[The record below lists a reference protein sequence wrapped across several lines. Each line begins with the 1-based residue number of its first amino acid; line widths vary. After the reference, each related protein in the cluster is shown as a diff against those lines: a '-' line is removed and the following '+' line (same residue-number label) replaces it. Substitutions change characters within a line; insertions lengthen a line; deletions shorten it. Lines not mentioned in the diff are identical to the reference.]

1 MQQLNTCKE
10 SNPLSFA
17 QQRLWFFEQLE
28 PNSPTYH
35 ISKGLHLQGNL
46 NVPVL
51 QQTLDAIVAQNE
63 ALRTNFVTQ
72 DGIPVQLI
80 NEPRSLELVVID
92 LRDCPETERTTQ
104 VERLQE
110 DEVQRPFSLASDLM
124 LRACLLQLSPQE
136 HILLLVMHHIAFDEW
151 SISILFEQLTTLY
164 QAFIEGKPNP
174 LTKMPT
180 QYADFA
186 QWQRQWLS
194 GEVIQNQINYW
205 KHHLAGAT
213 PVLELPTDRPRP
225 PVQTYRG
232 AKQSFILPQ
241 SLCAAL
247 HTVSQQEGVTLFIT
261 LLAAFQTLLY
271 RYTGQQDI
279 LVGSPIP
286 GRNLPEIEEVIG
298 FFVNTLV
305 LRTDI
310 SGNPNF
316 RELLQRVRSLT
327 MSAYAQQDLPF
338 EKLVE
343 ELQLERSLSY
353 HPLFQVMFVFENTSR
368 QTLYL
373 PGLTS
378 TIFDLDNVTS
388 RFDLT
393 LSIKETEDELQ
404 GWWEYNTDLFDAATI
419 TRMIGHFQT
428 LLDSVVANPQQQI
441 SELPLLTA
449 AERHQLLFEWNDTQ
463 ADYPQNKCI
472 HELLEQQTERNPD
485 TVAVVFENQQLTYQ
499 ELNSR
504 ANQLAHYLRT
514 LGVKPDVLVGI
525 CVERSIEMVVGL
537 LGILKAGGAYVPLDP
552 TYPKERLKFMLQ
564 NSQPRVFLTQEFLIT
579 ELPEIKAQVVC
590 LDTDWHLIA
599 QQSEEN
605 LNQTVTTANLAYVIY
620 TSGSTGTPKGVKVTH
635 GNLCHYAQAM
645 GLALNITAED
655 VYLHTASIAFS
666 SSVRQLMVALASGA
680 TVTVATSEQRKDPK
694 ALFAGIKQHDVTV
707 IDIVP
712 SYWRNCV
719 HTLIGLEPGTS
730 QALLDNKLRLIVSAS
745 EPLLS
750 DIPTQWTFGFKHG
763 ARLINMFGQTET
775 CGIVA
780 TYPIPAQ
787 QNERVKI
794 VPLGRPIPNTQIYLL
809 DSHMQPVP
817 IGVAGEMHIGGVGL
831 AQGYLNRP
839 ELTDEKFIPN
849 PFIQE
854 EGARIY
860 KTGDLARFLPNGNIE
875 FLGRGDYQVKIRG
888 FRIELGEIEAVLSQH
903 PSIVQTVVIAYE
915 HIPGDK
921 RLVAYVVLN
930 QHTTATISEL
940 RRFLKEKLPEYM
952 VPSVFVL
959 LEALPLTP
967 SGKVNRSALP
977 APEQVLQEPEA
988 TFVAPRDD
996 LEQKLS
1002 QIWEEVLGI
1011 QPIGIMD
1018 NFFDLG
1024 GHSLLAIRLFA
1035 QIENKFAKK
1044 LPLATLFQSN
1054 TVEAIAKI
1062 LRQGEEKAFGNQVLS
1077 RLGENKSKTSWSSLV
1092 EIQPTGSK
1100 PPLFCLHPLGGE
1112 LLKYHKLAP
1121 HLGSD
1126 QPVYGLQP
1134 QGLDGKQPPFT
1145 RIEDMVEHY
1154 IKEIQTIQRNGPY
1167 FLTGYSFGGI
1177 LALEIAQ
1184 QLHRQGEKV
1193 GALVM
1198 IDTIRPGHEKRLPFH
1213 IRVLLHLSNALQLG
1227 PAYLWQKVVGW
1238 SEHGKYQLKRVYKR
1252 SLDVAQYLN
1261 DITQQLSEDDEHLD
1275 IIKASEQAQSNYI
1288 FQVYSGRMLLLRTE
1302 DKNRDTAEGMQ
1313 YDPQFGWGDII
1324 AGGIDIDYVPGS
1336 HISLLDEPHVRML
1349 GEKMKIYLEKAYAVN
1364 LKDYIVS
1371 DNGKSER
1378 TEPKVSVA

>member
-1 MQQLNTCKE
+1 MKQLNTSKE

-35 ISKGLHLQGNL
+35 ISKGLYLQGNL
-46 NVPVL
+46 NVEVL
-51 QQTLDAIVAQNE
+51 QQTLDAIVAHNE
-63 ALRTNFVTQ
+63 VLRTNFIAQ
-72 DGIPVQLI
+72 DGIPLQLI
-80 NEPRSLELVVID
+80 NEPKSVELMVID

-104 VERLQE
+104 VERLLE
-110 DEVQRPFSLASDLM
+110 DEVQRPFNLASDLM

-136 HILLLVMHHIAFDEW
+136 HILLLVMHHIASDEW

-164 QAFIEGKPNP
+164 QAFLEGKPNP
-174 LTKMPT
+174 LAKMPI

-186 QWQRQWLS
+186 QWQREWLS
-194 GEVIQNQINYW
+194 GEVIENQINYW
-205 KHHLAGAT
+205 KQNLAGAT
-213 PVLELPTDRPRP
+213 PVLELPTDRPRS

-232 AKQSFILPQ
+232 AKQSFVLPQ

-247 HTVSQQEGVTLFIT
+247 HTVSQQEGVTLFMT

-271 RYTGQQDI
+271 RYTAQEDI

-286 GRNLPEIEEVIG
+286 GRNLPDTKQLIG
-298 FFVNTLV
+298 LFVNTLV
-305 LRTDI
+305 LRTDM
-310 SGNPNF
+310 SGNPSF
-316 RELLQRVRSLT
+316 RQLLQRVRSLA

-353 HPLFQVMFVFENTSR
+353 HPLFQVMFVLMDSAR

-378 TIFDLDNVTS
+378 TTFDLDNVTS

-428 LLDSVVANPQQQI
+428 LLDSIVANPQQQI

-472 HELLEQQTERNPD
+472 HELLEQQVERNPD
-485 TVAVVFENQQLTYQ
+485 TVAVVFENQQVSYQ

-504 ANQLAHYLRT
+504 ANQLAHYLKT
-514 LGVKPDVLVGI
+514 LGVGSDVLVGI

-552 TYPKERLKFMLQ
+552 TYPKERSRFMLQ
-564 NSQPRVFLTQEFLIT
+564 NSQPRVFLTQEFLKT

-599 QQSEEN
+599 PQSEEN
-605 LNQTVTTANLAYVIY
+605 LNQTATTANLAYVIY

-645 GLALNITAED
+645 GLALGITAED

-666 SSVRQLMVALASGA
+666 SSVRQLMVPLASGA
-680 TVTVATSEQRKDPK
+680 TVTVATSEQRKDPR
-694 ALFAGIKQHDVTV
+694 ALFAGIKQHHVTV

-750 DIPTQWTFGFKHG
+750 DVPTQWTFGFKHG

-787 QNERVKI
+787 EDERVKI

-817 IGVAGEMHIGGVGL
+817 IGVPGEMHIGGVGL

-839 ELTDEKFIPN
+839 ELTDDKFIPN

-854 EGARIY
+854 QGARMY

-988 TFVAPRDD
+988 TFVAPRDN
-996 LEQKLS
+996 LEQKLL

-1035 QIENKFAKK
+1035 LIEKKFAKK

-1054 TVEAIAKI
+1054 TVESLAKI
-1062 LRQGEEKAFGNQVLS
+1062 LRQGEEKALGNQVLS

-1100 PPLFCLHPLGGE
+1100 PPLFCIHPLGGE
-1112 LLKYHKLAP
+1112 TLCYRNLAR
-1121 HLGSD
+1121 HLGSE

-1134 QGLDGKQPPFT
+1134 IGLDGKQPHHT
-1145 RIEDMVEHY
+1145 RIEDMASHY
-1154 IKEIQTIQRNGPY
+1154 IQEIQTIQPNGPY
-1167 FLTGYSFGGI
+1167 FLLGWSFGGFI
-1177 LALEIAQ
+1177 VYEMAQ
-1184 QLHRQGEKV
+1184 QLYSQGEKV
-1193 GALVM
+1193 ALLGM
-1198 IDTIRPGHEKRLPFH
+1198 IESIRPGYYKRSPFL
-1213 IRVLLHLSNALQLG
+1213 IRVFLHLYNIFRRG
-1227 PAYLWQKVVGW
+1227 PAYIWQKAVGW
-1238 SEHGKYQLKRVYKR
+1238 TKQGKYEIQQIYKR
-1252 SLDVAQYLN
+1252 YLN
-1261 DITQQLSEDDEHLD
+1261 AAQHVLDITPHLPENDEHLKV
-1275 IIKASEQAQSNYI
+1275 IGANLQALDEYI
-1288 FQVYSGRMLLLRTE
+1288 FQVYPGQITLFRTSDE
-1302 DKNRDTAEGMQ
+1302 NRYEAIGEK
-1313 YDPQFGWGDII
+1313 YDPQLGWGDII
-1324 AGGIDIDYVPGS
+1324 TGGIDMNYIPGS
-1336 HISLLDEPHVRML
+1336 HLTVMEEPHVQVIAEQL
-1349 GEKMKIYLEKAYAVN
+1349 KVYLENAYAVN
-1364 LKDYIVS
+1364 LKDYSRFQV
-1371 DNGKSER
+1371 
-1378 TEPKVSVA
+1378 

>member
-1 MQQLNTCKE
+1 MKQLNNCKE

-17 QQRLWFFEQLE
+17 QQRLWFFEQLD

-46 NVPVL
+46 NVEVL
-51 QQTLDAIVAQNE
+51 QQTLDTIVAHNE
-63 ALRTNFVTQ
+63 ALRTNFTAQ

-80 NEPRSLELVVID
+80 NEPKLVELVVID
-92 LRDCPETERTTQ
+92 LRDCPEAERTTQ
-104 VERLQE
+104 VERLLE
-110 DEVQRPFSLASDLM
+110 DEVQRPFNLASDLM

-136 HILLLVMHHIAFDEW
+136 HILLLVMHHIASDEW

-164 QAFIEGKPNP
+164 QAFLEGKPNP
-174 LTKMPT
+174 LAKMPI

-186 QWQRQWLS
+186 QWQRQRLS
-194 GEVIQNQINYW
+194 SEVIENQINYW
-205 KHHLAGAT
+205 KQHLAGAT
-213 PVLELPTDRPRP
+213 PVLELPTDKPRP

-232 AKQSFILPQ
+232 AKQSFVLPQ

-247 HTVSQQEGVTLFIT
+247 HRVSQQEGVTLFMT

-271 RYTGQQDI
+271 RYTAQEDI

-286 GRNLPEIEEVIG
+286 GRNLPETKQVIG
-298 FFVNTLV
+298 LFVNTLV
-305 LRTDI
+305 LRTDM
-310 SGNPNF
+310 SGNPSF
-316 RELLQRVRSLT
+316 RELLQRVRSLA

-353 HPLFQVMFVFENTSR
+353 HPLFQVMFVLMDSAR

-378 TIFDLDNVTS
+378 TTFDLDNVTS

-393 LSIKETEDELQ
+393 LSIKETEHELQ

-428 LLDSVVANPQQQI
+428 LLDSIVANPQQQI
-441 SELPLLTA
+441 SELPLLTP

-472 HELLEQQTERNPD
+472 HELLEQQVERNPD
-485 TVAVVFENQQLTYQ
+485 TVAVVFENQQVSYQ

-504 ANQLAHYLRT
+504 ANQLAHYLKT
-514 LGVKPDVLVGI
+514 LGVGSDVLVGI
-525 CVERSIEMVVGL
+525 CVERSIEMVVGV

-552 TYPKERLKFMLQ
+552 TYPKERSRFMLQ
-564 NSQPRVFLTQEFLIT
+564 NSQPKVFLTQDFLKT
-579 ELPEIKAQVVC
+579 ELPEIKTTVVC

-605 LNQTVTTANLAYVIY
+605 LNQTATTANLAYVIY

-645 GLALNITAED
+645 GLALGITAED

-666 SSVRQLMVALASGA
+666 SSVRQLMVPLASGA
-680 TVTVATSEQRKDPK
+680 TVTLATSEQRKDPR

-719 HTLIGLEPGTS
+719 HTLISLEPGTS

-750 DIPTQWTFGFKHG
+750 DIPTQWTFGFKHS

-787 QNERVKI
+787 QDERVKI

-817 IGVAGEMHIGGVGL
+817 IGVAGELHIGGVGL

-921 RLVAYVVLN
+921 RLVAYVVPN
-930 QHTTATISEL
+930 QQTTATISEL

-952 VPSVFVL
+952 IPSVFVF

-977 APEQVLQEPEA
+977 APEQALQESEV

-1024 GHSLLAIRLFA
+1024 GHSLLAVRLFSN
-1035 QIENKFAKK
+1035 IEQTFGKK
-1044 LPLATLFQSN
+1044 LPLSSLFPSA
-1054 TVEAIAKI
+1054 TVEALAETISQTELAVD
-1062 LRQGEEKAFGNQVLS
+1062 NQVSSTLA
-1077 RLGENKSKTSWSSLV
+1077 ENKSKTSWSSLV

-1100 PPLFCLHPLGGE
+1100 PPLFCIHPLGGE
-1112 LLKYHKLAP
+1112 TLCYRDLAN
-1121 HLGSD
+1121 HLGSE

-1134 QGLDGKQPPFT
+1134 IGLDGKQPHHT
-1145 RIEDMVEHY
+1145 RIEDMASHY
-1154 IKEIQTIQRNGPY
+1154 IQEIQKIQPNGPY
-1167 FLTGYSFGGI
+1167 FLLGWSFGGFVVY
-1177 LALEIAQ
+1177 EMAQ
-1184 QLHRQGEKV
+1184 QLYSQGEKV
-1193 GALVM
+1193 DLVGM
-1198 IDTIRPGHEKRLPFH
+1198 IDSTRPGYSKRSPFL
-1213 IRVLLHLSNALQLG
+1213 IRVFLHLNNIFRRG
-1227 PAYLWQKVVGW
+1227 PAYIWEKAVGW
-1238 SEHGKYQLKRVYKR
+1238 SNQGKYEIQQRYKR
-1252 SLDVAQYLN
+1252 YVNATQHLL
-1261 DITQQLSEDDEHLD
+1261 DITPHLADDDEHLEV
-1275 IIKASEQAQSNYI
+1275 IGANVQALDKYI
-1288 FQVYSGRMLLLRTE
+1288 FQVYPGRMTLFRTE
-1302 DKNRDTAEGMQ
+1302 DENRYEAIGET

-1324 AGGIDIDYVPGS
+1324 TGGIDINYIPGS
-1336 HISLLDEPHVRML
+1336 HLSVMEEPYVQVIAEQL
-1349 GEKMKIYLEKAYAVN
+1349 KVYLEKAHGIN
-1364 LKDYIVS
+1364 LKDYSRFQV
-1371 DNGKSER
+1371 N
-1378 TEPKVSVA
+1378 V

>member
-51 QQTLDAIVAQNE
+51 QQTLDAIVTHNE

-80 NEPRSLELVVID
+80 NEPKSVELVVID

-110 DEVQRPFSLASDLM
+110 DEVQRPFNLASDLM

-136 HILLLVMHHIAFDEW
+136 HILLLVMHHIASDEW
-151 SISILFEQLTTLY
+151 SISILFEQLTTIY

-174 LTKMPT
+174 LTKMPI

-205 KHHLAGAT
+205 KHHLGGAT

-232 AKQSFILPQ
+232 AKQSFVLPQ

-247 HTVSQQEGVTLFIT
+247 HTVSQQEGVTMFMT

-271 RYTGQQDI
+271 RYTAQQDI

-286 GRNLPEIEEVIG
+286 GRNLPEIEGLIG

-305 LRTDI
+305 LRTDM
-310 SGNPNF
+310 SGNPSF
-316 RELLQRVRSLT
+316 RELLQRVRSLA

-353 HPLFQVMFVFENTSR
+353 HPLFQVMFVLQNTSR

-393 LSIKETEDELQ
+393 LSIKETEHELQ

-428 LLDSVVANPQQQI
+428 LLDSIVANPQQQI

-485 TVAVVFENQQLTYQ
+485 TVAVVFENQQVSYQ

-504 ANQLAHYLRT
+504 ANQLAHYLKT

-552 TYPKERLKFMLQ
+552 TYPKERSRFMLQ
-564 NSQPRVFLTQEFLIT
+564 NSQPRVFLTQEFLKT

-599 QQSEEN
+599 QQPEQN
-605 LNQTVTTANLAYVIY
+605 LNQTVTTTNLAYVIY

-645 GLALNITAED
+645 GLALGITAED

-707 IDIVP
+707 IDLVP

-730 QALLDNKLRLIVSAS
+730 QALLYNKLRLIVSAS

-780 TYPIPAQ
+780 TYPIPPQ

-817 IGVAGEMHIGGVGL
+817 IGVPGEMHIGGVGL

-839 ELTDEKFIPN
+839 ELTNEKFIPN

-854 EGARIY
+854 QGARIY

-967 SGKVNRSALP
+967 SGKVNRSVLP

-1062 LRQGEEKAFGNQVLS
+1062 LRQEEEKALGNQVLS
-1077 RLGENKSKTSWSSLV
+1077 RLAQNKSKTSWSSLV

-1112 LLKYHKLAP
+1112 LLKYQKLAP

-1134 QGLDGKQPPFT
+1134 QGLDGKQLPFT

-1177 LALEIAQ
+1177 LALEMAQ

-1198 IDTIRPGHEKRLPFH
+1198 IDTIRPGHEKRLPF
-1213 IRVLLHLSNALQLG
+1213 ILRVLLHLSNALQLG

-1275 IIKASEQAQSNYI
+1275 IINASEQAQSNYI

-1336 HISLLDEPHVRML
+1336 HISMLDEPHVRML